1 LRQKTSE
8 FLQYSE
14 VWIHF
19 INHYSQIAMS
29 DFIPNSEFYEQ
40 PPSGDPPGPAP
51 ADPREPVRVILLGSA
66 SGMEL
71 VIAHLHRIGFAE
83 PRSWSKLQLDPA
95 TGQPMRILTKWIRR
109 WR

>member
-1 LRQKTSE
+1 M
-8 FLQYSE
+8 
-14 VWIHF
+14 
-19 INHYSQIAMS
+19 A

-40 PPSGDPPGPAP
+40 PPSGGSPAP

-83 PRSWSKLQLDPA
+83 PRAGRKPQLDPT

-109 WR
+109 